1 METCPNCSAPLNKDF
16 RYCPACGQTTHLHR
30 FNLAHIGHE
39 AFHALTHADK
49 GILHLLKNLTIRP
62 GLVARE
68 YILEGKRKRY
78 FNPFTFLVIVLG
90 LSVFVNSVFKPYER
104 NISPESSLTETHGT
118 TPTAAELRK
127 ERSRHVSHFLDK
139 RANLV
144 AFAAIPLFALAF
156 WLFFRRSGVNYAE
169 HLVANVFFAG
179 YFQLF
184 ATVITL
190 VLSLFNRYL
199 STLNEQQL
207 LFQLIYLPIAYYQFM
222 GLRRW
227 TGYLKA
233 LLATL
238 LALAVWIAFSSGVIV
253 LYISRVG

>member
-1 METCPNCSAPLNKDF
+1 METCPNCSATLNEDF
-16 RYCPACGQTTHLHR
+16 RYCPNCGQTTHLHR

-62 GLVARE
+62 GMVARE
-68 YILEGKRKRY
+68 YVLEGKRKRY

-104 NISPESSLTETHGT
+104 NISPK
-118 TPTAAELRK
+118 PTQVEAQVKTSTATQLRK
-127 ERSRHVSHFLDK
+127 ERSRKVSHFLDK

-144 AFAAIPLFALAF
+144 AFAAIPLFTLVF

-169 HLVANVFFAG
+169 HLVANVLFAG

-184 ATVITL
+184 ATIITL

-207 LFQLIYLPIAYYQFM
+207 IFQLIYLPIAYYQFM
-222 GLRRW
+222 GLHRW
-227 TGYLKA
+227 KGYLKA

-253 LYISRVG
+253 LYISRGG

>member
-1 METCPNCSAPLNKDF
+1 METCPNCSTSLDKDYRF
-16 RYCPACGQTTHLHR
+16 CPNCGQTTHLHR

-62 GLVARE
+62 GVVARE

-104 NISPESSLTETHGT
+104 NIGTNQARYEPNGPASTASESK
-118 TPTAAELRK
+118 K
-127 ERSRHVSHFLDK
+127 ERSRNVSHFLDK

-144 AFAAIPLFALAF
+144 AFAAIPLFTLAF

-169 HLVANVFFAG
+169 HLVANVLFAG

-184 ATVITL
+184 ATIITL
-190 VLSLFNRYL
+190 ILSLLNRYL

-207 LFQLIYLPIAYYQFM
+207 IFQLIYLPFAYYQFM

-233 LLATL
+233 VLATL
-238 LALAVWIAFSSGVIV
+238 LALAAWIAFSSGVIV
-253 LYISRVG
+253 LYISRGG

>member
-1 METCPNCSAPLNKDF
+1 METCPNCSASLDGNF
-16 RYCPACGQTTHLHR
+16 QYCPTCGQKTHIHR

-62 GLVARE
+62 GIVARE
-68 YILEGKRKRY
+68 YVLEGKRKRY

-104 NISPESSLTETHGT
+104 NINPEAARTETNESAS
-118 TPTAAELRK
+118 TAAKLRK
-127 ERSRHVSHFLDK
+127 ERSRNVSYFLDK

-156 WLFFRRSGVNYAE
+156 WLFFRRSGINYAE

-190 VLSLFNRYL
+190 VLSVFNRYL

-253 LYISRVG
+253 LYISRGI